1 MNNQQLLNNWLG
13 DRRRKYADGV
23 SLFRVLG
30 RPQEKKRYLE
40 YLEDGLGKVT
50 HQFDGHFTL
59 LINALARIS
68 RDIPLQPSLYPE
80 AFKPAQVVVASVQK
94 AAEPMNQ
101 AKISEKRTEKGENRS
116 EIAEKRTKKG
126 ENRSEIAKIRTEI
139 DKSVS
144 DVQYDVSDLDDRV
157 FSLEHEVRSQG
168 DSIDELSDRVEDL
181 SKPGV
186 KVVTEASMPPSIR
199 KVYDRI
205 KEIVPLYARLHADIS
220 HADISNDERQKL
232 AKQLCDLDDERR
244 RLWGRIDAWSEG
256 KKVELEAERPQYSED
271 PVVRGYEYARAV
283 RRLKDNIRNSQKA
296 ADKAKK
302 DGRTVVYENAM
313 RRIEGY
319 EQELM
324 DIESKMSQS

>member
-40 YLEDGLGKVT
+40 HLEDGLGKVT

-101 AKISEKRTEKGENRS
+101 AKISEKS
-116 EIAEKRTKKG
+116 TKKG

-144 DVQYDVSDLDDRV
+144 DVQDDVSDLDDRV
-157 FSLEHEVRSQG
+157 YSLEHEVRSQG

-319 EQELM
+319 EKELM
-324 DIESKMSQS
+324 DIEAKMSQS

>member
-1 MNNQQLLNNWLG
+1 MNYQQLLNNWLG
-13 DRRRKYADGV
+13 DRRRRYADGV

-30 RPQEKKRYLE
+30 RPQEKERYLK
-40 YLEDGLGKVT
+40 YLEDGIGKVS

-68 RDIPLQPSLYPE
+68 RDITLQPSLYPE
-80 AFKPAQVVVASVQK
+80 AFKPVQVAAASVQK
-94 AAEPMNQ
+94 AADPV
-101 AKISEKRTEKGENRS
+101 KR
-116 EIAEKRTKKG
+116 AEKRD
-126 ENRSEIAKIRTEI
+126 NRTEIDRIRTEI
-139 DKSVS
+139 DRSVS
-144 DVQYDVSDLDDRV
+144 DVQDDVTDLDDRV
-157 FSLEHEVRSQG
+157 VSLEDEVRSHG
-168 DSIDELSDRVEDL
+168 DSIDELSERVDDL

-220 HADISNDERQKL
+220 HADISNDERRKL

-256 KKVELEAERPQYSED
+256 RKVELEAERPQYSED

-283 RRLKDNIRNSQKA
+283 RRLKDNIRNSLKA
-296 ADKAKK
+296 AAKAKE

-324 DIESKMSQS
+324 DIEAKMSAS

>member
-23 SLFRVLG
+23 SLFRTLG

-101 AKISEKRTEKGENRS
+101 AKISEKRT
-116 EIAEKRTKKG
+116 KKG

-144 DVQYDVSDLDDRV
+144 DVQDDVSDLDDRV
-157 FSLEHEVRSQG
+157 YSLEHEVRSQG

-302 DGRTVVYENAM
+302 DGRTVVYKNAM

-319 EQELM
+319 EKELM
-324 DIESKMSQS
+324 DIEAKMSQS

>member
-23 SLFRVLG
+23 SLFRTLG

-80 AFKPAQVVVASVQK
+80 AFMPVQVVVASVQK

-101 AKISEKRTEKGENRS
+101 AK
-116 EIAEKRTKKG
+116 IAEKRTKKG

-144 DVQYDVSDLDDRV
+144 DVQDDVSDLDDRV
-157 FSLEHEVRSQG
+157 YSLEHVVRSQG

-205 KEIVPLYARLHADIS
+205 KDIVPLYARLHADIS

-283 RRLKDNIRNSQKA
+283 HRLKDNIRNSQKA

-319 EQELM
+319 EKELM
-324 DIESKMSQS
+324 DIEAKMSQS

>member
-1 MNNQQLLNNWLG
+1 MNYQQLLNNWLG
-13 DRRRKYADGV
+13 DRRRRYADGV

-30 RPQEKKRYLE
+30 RPQEKERYLK
-40 YLEDGLGKVT
+40 YLEDGIGKVS

-68 RDIPLQPSLYPE
+68 RDITLQPSLYPE
-80 AFKPAQVVVASVQK
+80 AFNPVQVAAASVQK
-94 AAEPMNQ
+94 AADPV
-101 AKISEKRTEKGENRS
+101 KR
-116 EIAEKRTKKG
+116 AEKRD
-126 ENRSEIAKIRTEI
+126 NRTEIDRIRTEI
-139 DKSVS
+139 DRSVS
-144 DVQYDVSDLDDRV
+144 DVQDDVTDLDDRV
-157 FSLEHEVRSQG
+157 VSLEDEVRSHG
-168 DSIDELSDRVEDL
+168 DSIDELSERVDDL

-220 HADISNDERQKL
+220 HADISNDERRKL

-256 KKVELEAERPQYSED
+256 RKVELEAERPQYSED

-283 RRLKDNIRNSQKA
+283 RRLKDNIRNSLKA
-296 ADKAKK
+296 AAKAKE

-324 DIESKMSQS
+324 DIEAKMSAS

>member
-23 SLFRVLG
+23 SLFRTLG
-30 RPQEKKRYLE
+30 RPQEKERYLK
-40 YLEDGLGKVT
+40 YLEDGLGNVS

-101 AKISEKRTEKGENRS
+101 AKISEKRT
-116 EIAEKRTKKG
+116 KKG

-144 DVQYDVSDLDDRV
+144 DVQ
-157 FSLEHEVRSQG
+157 EVRSQG

-313 RRIEGY
+313 RRIDGY
-319 EQELM
+319 EKELM
-324 DIESKMSQS
+324 DIEAKMSQS

>member
-1 MNNQQLLNNWLG
+1 
-13 DRRRKYADGV
+13 
-23 SLFRVLG
+23 
-30 RPQEKKRYLE
+30 
-40 YLEDGLGKVT
+40 
-50 HQFDGHFTL
+50 
-59 LINALARIS
+59 
-68 RDIPLQPSLYPE
+68 
-80 AFKPAQVVVASVQK
+80 
-94 AAEPMNQ
+94 MNQ
-101 AKISEKRTEKGENRS
+101 AK
-116 EIAEKRTKKG
+116 IAEKRTKKG
-126 ENRSEIAKIRTEI
+126 ENRSEI

-144 DVQYDVSDLDDRV
+144 DVQDDVSDLDDRV
-157 FSLEHEVRSQG
+157 YSLEHEVRSQG

-244 RLWGRIDAWSEG
+244 RLWCRIDAWSEG

-296 ADKAKK
+296 AAKAKE

-319 EQELM
+319 EQELK
-324 DIESKMSQS
+324 DIEAKMSQS